1 MKPRLF
7 GCVLLLLTAACAA
20 PLSQSPPAGVASEV
34 TPPEIRAGDT
44 WRYAVR
50 DAFTKM
56 PRGEV
61 DYRVTQVQGDT
72 VTVEVRT
79 GELVSTELYTRSGNW
94 LRRPATNM
102 QEFSY
107 SPPYE
112 ALAFPLAPG
121 KTWKSRS
128 VATDPTDGRSF
139 PVTISATVLGWERIR
154 VPAGE
159 FDALKVHR
167 RVFLDYWRQNVRGQ
181 SIIEEVRVVCAVA
194 QKDREA
200 RNHVTIPELDLRSGK
215 RRHHARRARRWRPSE
230 IYPGRLAH
238 LRARE
243 LRATVGAALAFGSG
257 LAAYGRPC
265 L

>member
-7 GCVLLLLTAACAA
+7 GCVLLLLAAACAA
-20 PLSQSPPAGVASEV
+20 PLSQSPPAGVAAEV
-34 TPPEIRAGDT
+34 TNPEIRAGDT

-128 VATDPTDGRSF
+128 VATDPADGRSF

-159 FDALKVHR
+159 FDAMKVHR

-181 SIIEEVRVVCAVA
+181 SIIEEYEWYAPSLRKVA
-194 QKDREA
+194 KRETTS
-200 RNHVTIPELDLRSGK
+200 RYLSWI
-215 RRHHARRARRWRPSE
+215 
-230 IYPGRLAH
+230 
-238 LRARE
+238 
-243 LRATVGAALAFGSG
+243 
-257 LAAYGRPC
+257 YGRANDGIMLVGRDDGGPPKYVQDDW
-265 L
+265 LIYELVSYAPR

>member
-1 MKPRLF
+1 MRSRLV

-20 PLSQSPPAGVASEV
+20 PLSQTPPAGVAAQA
-34 TPPEIRAGDT
+34 TPPEIRIGDT

-50 DAFTKM
+50 DAFTKT

-107 SPPYE
+107 NPPYE
-112 ALAFPLAPG
+112 ALAFPLEPG
-121 KTWKSRS
+121 KSWKARS
-128 VATDPTDGRSF
+128 VATDPADGRSF
-139 PVTISATVLGWERIR
+139 PVMISATVQGWERIR

-167 RVFLDYWRQNVRGQ
+167 VVYLDYWRQMVRGQ
-181 SIIEEVRVVCAVA
+181 SIIEENEWYAPSLGKIA
-194 QKDREA
+194 KRE
-200 RNHVTIPELDLRSGK
+200 TTSKYLSWI
-215 RRHHARRARRWRPSE
+215 
-230 IYPGRLAH
+230 
-238 LRARE
+238 
-243 LRATVGAALAFGSG
+243 
-257 LAAYGRPC
+257 YGRANDGIMRVGRDDGGPPRYVQDDW
-265 L
+265 LIYELVSYAPR